1 MRKLVMA
8 TLFAA
13 LLLTLSAC
21 GRGVL
26 LSPDEYRGKAYE
38 LQDGVNSTLKEARDG
53 LCGVDPYGYF
63 ELQALQLLLE
73 ESASGLGSAYRQ
85 ALGMNVPPQVEEI
98 HEGMLN
104 FYSYVEEKI
113 GDMAS
118 ASAFFYTV
126 RPMLTD
132 VSNLALPATPEDAE
146 VSRLKAVSEED
157 VATMHGYIKDLEGIE
172 SPPEL
177 RPYQENLITFFHSIQ
192 EDVAEVERAV
202 KPGDITAFQEFKER
216 FQEVEEKVR
225 VLDIETAV
233 YIFFFCERVELF
245 LLNGED
251 LARRIEEI

>member
-1 MRKLVMA
+1 
-8 TLFAA
+8 
-13 LLLTLSAC
+13 
-21 GRGVL
+21 
-26 LSPDEYRGKAYE
+26 
-38 LQDGVNSTLKEARDG
+38 
-53 LCGVDPYGYF
+53 
-63 ELQALQLLLE
+63 
-73 ESASGLGSAYRQ
+73 
-85 ALGMNVPPQVEEI
+85 
-98 HEGMLN
+98 
-104 FYSYVEEKI
+104 
-113 GDMAS
+113 
-118 ASAFFYTV
+118 
-126 RPMLTD
+126 MLTD